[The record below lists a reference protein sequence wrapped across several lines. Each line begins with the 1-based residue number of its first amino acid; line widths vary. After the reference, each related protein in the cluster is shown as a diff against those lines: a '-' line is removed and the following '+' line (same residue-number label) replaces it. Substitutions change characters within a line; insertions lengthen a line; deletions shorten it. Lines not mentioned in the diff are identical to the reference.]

1 MLGKERI
8 TRQTRWLIYLSVLV
22 AVILIYIF
30 WPKPHMAPSE
40 LSANYFQDQP
50 LQLDPLHP
58 PTIQPGERRALAA
71 LIYDLGL
78 SDTAGVR
85 TLIKA
90 GNLVYGLGDHQQ
102 AMDLYAKA
110 RNLARRDNQPDLAE
124 IADSNIVVVEQQEA
138 ADTDSR

>member
-22 AVILIYIF
+22 AAILVYVF
-30 WPKPHMAPSE
+30 WPKPHVGTSDLNTA
-40 LSANYFQDQP
+40 YFQDQP

-85 TLIKA
+85 TLIRA

-102 AMDLYAKA
+102 AMDLYQKA
-110 RNLARRDNQPDLAE
+110 RQLARQENQPDLAG
-124 IADSNIVVVEQQEA
+124 IADSNILLVEQKDA
-138 ADTDSR
+138 AITDSP